1 VSSGTS
7 EAGEVPETTSD
18 EYVAGCWMVLA
29 AVAGVWVQHD
39 LWQDAHVSLN

>member
-29 AVAGVWVQHD
+29 AVAAVWAQHD
-39 LWQDAHVSLN
+39 LWQDAHESLN